1 MKIITTLPVLASLLL
16 TQPLLAVE
24 LPPLPEAVSNQVVLS
39 TTVRNKTY
47 IASFTGIGR
56 DKTSQAIHNKVWQL
70 TVGDS
75 AWQSVAQLPAARSN
89 NGRIGMTGVALEQN
103 FYLFGGYSVATDG
116 KEVTQP
122 DSYRYSPV
130 SGIYSKLPDIPV
142 PVDDSVALTH
152 AGRYIYLI
160 SGWHNDGNV
169 NLVQMF
175 DTFSQRWSQATPF
188 AGTPVFGHAAAI
200 HQGVIIVCD
209 GVSTQW
215 SATGERS
222 YKSVAACYRG
232 DIDAKAPEK
241 IRWQAIAHPTG
252 QSRYRQ
258 AALAFGQGAHAELV
272 FVGGSKTPYNFN
284 GIGYDGSPAEP
295 STDIWRYSL
304 AKNQWRKSQSPVGVM
319 DLRNLLLVDH
329 QIYSLGG
336 MQSGQKVSSG
346 LINHPV
352 ELLPN

>member
-1 MKIITTLPVLASLLL
+1 MEIPA
-16 TQPLLAVE
+16 
-24 LPPLPEAVSNQVVLS
+24 LPEVTSNQVVLS

-47 IASFTGIGR
+47 ITSFTGIGNN
-56 DKTSQAIHNKVWQL
+56 KNQAAIHNKVWQITL
-70 TVGDS
+70 GES
-75 AWQSVAQLPAARSN
+75 SWQSVPAVPAARSN

-103 FYLFGGYSVATDG
+103 FYLFGGYSVAADG

-130 SGIYSKLPDIPV
+130 SGMYSKLPDVPV
-142 PVDDSVALTH
+142 PVDDSVALAY

-200 HQGVIIVCD
+200 SGRVMIVCD

-215 SATGERS
+215 SASSERS
-222 YKSVAACYRG
+222 YQPIAACYRG
-232 DIDAKAPEK
+232 EIDAKMPEK
-241 IRWQAIAHPTG
+241 IRWQAIAHPSG
-252 QSRYRQ
+252 KARYRQ
-258 AALAFGQGAHAELV
+258 AALAVEQPTGAE
-272 FVGGSKTPYNFN
+272 FIFIGGTETPYNYN
-284 GIGYDGSPAEP
+284 GVGYNGTLAEP
-295 STDIWRYSL
+295 SAEIWRYSL
-304 AKNQWRKSQSPVGVM
+304 SKNQWFTSKSSTAVM
-319 DLRNLLLVDH
+319 DLRNLLLIDK

-336 MQSGQKVSSG
+336 MQTGQKVSSG